1 MRLSSALPAAAPAHP
16 GGSYPRPPG
25 DDARPLDDEARSAGE
40 DARSPGD
47 DATIGLQILP
57 WVGFDEA
64 DPIVAEVLA
73 HIEKQPG
80 IRYEVG
86 TMETVLTGPLD
97 ELLELVGQCLRL
109 AHRAGAGEVL
119 AITKILYQPTQKG
132 CRLP

>member
-1 MRLSSALPAAAPAHP
+1 MTHGVHQPAVLAEELLSE
-16 GGSYPRPPG
+16 
-25 DDARPLDDEARSAGE
+25 ARPR
-40 DARSPGD
+40 D

-57 WVGFDEA
+57 WVDFDEA
-64 DPIVAEVLA
+64 DPIVADVLA

-97 ELLELVGQCLRL
+97 QLLELVGQCLRL

-119 AITKILYQPTQKG
+119 ALTKILYQPTQKG